1 MVLIESKV
9 SLNRIRN
16 LAMAPDF
23 TTHEHYRSIF
33 TKKDTLERIIGKEGS
48 VTIAHLDNTTIV
60 GFSALDY
67 PDSKERWAYLGQK
80 AVMELKAVEVSRQV
94 RHHGIAKHL
103 LSHLFNDPE
112 LELKIIYLS
121 AYSWTWD
128 LKYSRLSL
136 QSYRNMLMNLYR
148 DFGFKE
154 YPTNEPNVCLKP
166 ENIFMARIGKKV
178 SQKIRE
184 DFKWMRFGIRV

>member
-1 MVLIESKV
+1 MVFIESKV
-9 SLNRIRN
+9 TLNRICN

-33 TKKDTLERIIGKEGS
+33 TKKDTLGRIIGREGS
-48 VTIAHLDNTTIV
+48 VTIAHLKNTTIV
-60 GFSALDY
+60 GFAALDY
-67 PDSKERWAYLGQK
+67 PDSKERWADLDQK
-80 AVMELKAVEVSRQV
+80 AVMALKAVEVSRQV

-103 LSHLFNDPE
+103 LSHLFTDPD
-112 LELKIIYLS
+112 LEMKIVYLS

-128 LKYSRLSL
+128 LKYSRLSP

-178 SQKIRE
+178 SQKVRE
-184 DFKWMRFGIRV
+184 DFKWLRFGIQV